1 MDAKLASDNRGVEFT
16 SMHPEDIERVLKI
29 ERSIY
34 AFPWTRGN
42 FEDSLASGY
51 TARLLRD
58 GNQLLGYAV
67 MMRILDEAHLLNISI
82 IPQRQHAGL
91 GSLLL
96 ASLCDEA
103 RKYGALRM
111 ILEVRQSNLAGRA
124 FYQRRGFAQI
134 GERADYYPAKHGREA
149 ALVLEKII

>member
-1 MDAKLASDNRGVEFT
+1 MDTKLVSETRTVEFT
-16 SMHPEDIERVLKI
+16 SMHPEDIDLVLDI
-29 ERSIY
+29 EGRIY

-51 TARLLRD
+51 TAWLMRD

-67 MMRILDEAHLLNISI
+67 MLRILDEVHLLNISI
-82 IPQRQHAGL
+82 IPERQHAGL

-96 ASLCDEA
+96 AALCEEA
-103 RKYGALRM
+103 RKHGALRM
-111 ILEVRQSNLAGRA
+111 ILEVRQSNLVGRA
-124 FYQRRGFAQI
+124 FYDRHGFTQI
-134 GERADYYPAKHGREA
+134 GERTDYYPAKQGREA

>member
-1 MDAKLASDNRGVEFT
+1 MDANPVSCPPRFEYAPMRREDVEAV
-16 SMHPEDIERVLKI
+16 MDI

-51 TARLLRD
+51 STRLMRD
-58 GNQLLGYAV
+58 GSRLLGYAV

-82 IPQRQHAGL
+82 VAERRNAGL

-96 ASLCDEA
+96 QSLCEEA
-103 RKYGALRM
+103 RAGGAARM

-124 FYQRRGFAQI
+124 FYARHGFTQI
-134 GERADYYPAKHGREA
+134 GERADYYLATPGREA
-149 ALVLEKII
+149 ALVLERRL